1 MKRILGYLVLW
12 AFPLFCFGQDGIDAI
27 NDIKLSG
34 KYFTAEATASTEDD
48 AKKLAL
54 MGLMERLSAY
64 CEEMEIAEIGED
76 RVREALLS
84 KNVKRGESALVMVY
98 VASGSSALPNIIKQ
112 INEIDTYASMQYLLE
127 KAMDNGLVED
137 WGKLRTMSDPNACY
151 LIMLNIDR
159 QIVGVLSP
167 MQNGARINVKT
178 GAVMDTESMNKFTN
192 CIPIG
197 ILLK

>member
-1 MKRILGYLVLW
+1 
-12 AFPLFCFGQDGIDAI
+12 
-27 NDIKLSG
+27 
-34 KYFTAEATASTEDD
+34 
-48 AKKLAL
+48 

-64 CEEMEIAEIGED
+64 CEEMEIAEIGEN

-98 VASGSSALPNIIKQ
+98 VAKDIVNKSTMKFTPNSSSEITASVSHTSGSSALPNIIKQ
-112 INEIDTYASMQYLLE
+112 INELDTYASMQYLLE

>member
-98 VASGSSALPNIIKQ
+98 VAK
-112 INEIDTYASMQYLLE
+112 D
-127 KAMDNGLVED
+127 
-137 WGKLRTMSDPNACY
+137 
-151 LIMLNIDR
+151 
-159 QIVGVLSP
+159 IV
-167 MQNGARINVKT
+167 K
-178 GAVMDTESMNKFTN
+178 
-192 CIPIG
+192 
-197 ILLK
+197 

>member
-54 MGLMERLSAY
+54 MGLMEKLSAY

-84 KNVKRGESALVMVY
+84 KNTSVRDNELYLKAL
-98 VASGSSALPNIIKQ
+98 
-112 INEIDTYASMQYLLE
+112 
-127 KAMDNGLVED
+127 
-137 WGKLRTMSDPNACY
+137 
-151 LIMLNIDR
+151 
-159 QIVGVLSP
+159 
-167 MQNGARINVKT
+167 
-178 GAVMDTESMNKFTN
+178 
-192 CIPIG
+192 
-197 ILLK
+197 

>member
-1 MKRILGYLVLW
+1 
-12 AFPLFCFGQDGIDAI
+12 
-27 NDIKLSG
+27 
-34 KYFTAEATASTEDD
+34 
-48 AKKLAL
+48 
-54 MGLMERLSAY
+54 
-64 CEEMEIAEIGED
+64 
-76 RVREALLS
+76 
-84 KNVKRGESALVMVY
+84 
-98 VASGSSALPNIIKQ
+98 
-112 INEIDTYASMQYLLE
+112 
-127 KAMDNGLVED
+127 MDNGLVED

-197 ILLK
+197 ILLNEIYEEVNLILCTAFACAQFALSQVTFRFLMESITKR